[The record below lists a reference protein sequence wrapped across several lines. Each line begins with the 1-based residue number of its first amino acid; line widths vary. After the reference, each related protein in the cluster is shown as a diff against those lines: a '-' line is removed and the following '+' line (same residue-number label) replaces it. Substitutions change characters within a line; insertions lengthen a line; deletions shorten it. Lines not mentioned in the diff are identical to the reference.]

1 MRLDFEFKHNTLIV
15 RLSGDM
21 DLGIA
26 DSLRNSL
33 EAALDQQSV
42 INLIFN
48 LAQVS
53 FLDSSILGVLLG
65 RYKRISKKG
74 GKVCIVEPQ
83 PQVRRILE
91 MSGLFLVMEEF
102 PSEDVALK
110 NIG

>member
-1 MRLDFEFKHNTLIV
+1 MHLDFELKDNTLIV

-21 DLGIA
+21 DLGKA
-26 DSLRNSL
+26 DYLRNSL
-33 EAALDQQSV
+33 EAVLDQQQV
-42 INLIFN
+42 NNLIFN
-48 LAQVS
+48 LAQVT

-91 MSGLFLVMEEF
+91 MSGLFQVMEEF
-102 PSEDVALK
+102 PGEDIALK